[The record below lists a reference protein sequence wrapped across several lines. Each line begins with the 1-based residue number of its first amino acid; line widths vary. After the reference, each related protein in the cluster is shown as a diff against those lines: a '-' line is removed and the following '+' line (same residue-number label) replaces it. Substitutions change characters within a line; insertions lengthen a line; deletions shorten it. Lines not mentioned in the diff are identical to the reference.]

1 MAARVAM
8 MSLVGWM
15 MVVIM
20 LGCSLKAIEATNDET
35 EKFHVSGLV
44 KCQDCSGDWNA
55 WVEGGKPIKGA
66 RVSITCLD
74 EGKGL
79 AFYNSDATDDDGEFN
94 MVVDKVKHRKNLN
107 PKDCI
112 VRLVSCP
119 DKSCNIPTDFGQGNT
134 GVKLRQPSVMFRGM
148 TKYVVGPFFYTT
160 PTCDVNPDDDTNSYQ
175 VSK

>member
-1 MAARVAM
+1 MAARVSM
-8 MSLVGWM
+8 MSVVGWM

-20 LGCSLKAIEATNDET
+20 LGCSLKAIEATTDET
-35 EKFHVSGLV
+35 EKFHVGGIV
-44 KCQDCSGDWNA
+44 KCQNCSGDWNEWA
-55 WVEGGKPIKGA
+55 EGGRPIEGA

-79 AFYNSDATDDDGEFN
+79 AFYNSDATDKYGKFN
-94 MVVDKVKHRKNLN
+94 MVVVKVIHGKNLN

-134 GVKLRQPSVMFRGM
+134 GVKLRQPSVMFRDK
-148 TKYVVGPFFYTT
+148 TEYDVGSFFYTT
-160 PTCDVNPDDDTNSYQ
+160 PTCDVNPDDDTKSYQ
-175 VSK
+175 GSK